1 MRVPF
6 QKWMK
11 MNQYDINEL
20 FTIFITHF
28 PECKEVYRDFCIL
41 LYNNSDE

>member
-1 MRVPF
+1 MRVSF

-11 MNQYDINEL
+11 SNKSDIDEL

-41 LYNNSDE
+41 LYNKTDE